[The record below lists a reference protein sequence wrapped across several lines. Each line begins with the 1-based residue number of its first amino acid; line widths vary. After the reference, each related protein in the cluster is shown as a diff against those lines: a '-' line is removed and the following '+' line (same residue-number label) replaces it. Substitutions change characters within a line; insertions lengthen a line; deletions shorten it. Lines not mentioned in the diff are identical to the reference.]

1 MPETTKPTRKRAA
14 TPIDNTYGH
23 LQPQAPDFERVVLG
37 ALMVDKDAFTVISEI
52 IRPETF
58 YEPRHEKIY
67 RAIQNMN
74 MQELPVDFMT
84 VVEQLRKEG
93 TLEEVGGP
101 AYIVELSQLVAS
113 SAHIEYHARVLA
125 QKFLARQLIQ
135 FAAQIETQAYDETI
149 DVDELMQKAEG
160 NLFELSQKNMK
171 KDYQPIDP
179 ILKEADRILRK
190 AYENTG
196 GLTGVPTGYHKLDD
210 YTAGWQASDLIIIAG
225 RPAMGKTSFALSLAK
240 NIACLSPSFRLR

>member
-160 NLFELSQKNMK
+160 NLFEL
-171 KDYQPIDP
+171 
-179 ILKEADRILRK
+179 
-190 AYENTG
+190 
-196 GLTGVPTGYHKLDD
+196 
-210 YTAGWQASDLIIIAG
+210 
-225 RPAMGKTSFALSLAK
+225 
-240 NIACLSPSFRLR
+240 

>member
-1 MPETTKPTRKRAA
+1 
-14 TPIDNTYGH
+14 
-23 LQPQAPDFERVVLG
+23 
-37 ALMVDKDAFTVISEI
+37 MVDKDAFTVISEI

-135 FAAQIETQAYDETI
+135 FAAQIETQAYDEKTHFGSRYDYAAKKLTLFAEASI
-149 DVDELMQKAEG
+149 NRLVDQ
-160 NLFELSQKNMK
+160 SSS
-171 KDYQPIDP
+171 
-179 ILKEADRILRK
+179 RI
-190 AYENTG
+190 N
-196 GLTGVPTGYHKLDD
+196 
-210 YTAGWQASDLIIIAG
+210 
-225 RPAMGKTSFALSLAK
+225 ALSNL
-240 NIACLSPSFRLR
+240 LTPSCNEFIDLLYFIK